1 MKSIM
6 KMFLP
11 FHRQPS
17 GVVRPRLAPVLGIL
31 LSTLA
36 LLPAPGRAEGIPEP
50 SLVMYGIVSDA
61 QGARLTN
68 GVLAVT
74 IQRPDGFPP
83 LVLQATLANV
93 NDQFSY
99 VLFIPCETEMPGFT
113 VTAADRL
120 KLTATPVTFDR
131 SGVTFNGAKIQYTV
145 PAMASL
151 QVTSRDRGRFDR
163 VDFSPTGAS
172 AYDSN
177 GLLKA
182 WELQYF
188 GQLGVD
194 PNADPDGDGMSN
206 LSEMLAGT
214 DPKSAESRL
223 AFLLV
228 QPAVG
233 GGARIVWSSQSGRS
247 YRVLRSRDLLGGFA
261 PIGPVQAGAAPSNQ
275 FFDTTAVG
283 EGPYFY
289 RITVVSP

>member
-1 MKSIM
+1 
-6 KMFLP
+6 
-11 FHRQPS
+11 
-17 GVVRPRLAPVLGIL
+17 
-31 LSTLA
+31 
-36 LLPAPGRAEGIPEP
+36 
-50 SLVMYGIVSDA
+50 MYGIVSDA

-74 IQRPDGFPP
+74 IQRADGFPS
-83 LVLQATLANV
+83 LVLQAPLTNI

-113 VTAADRL
+113 VTASDRL

-131 SGVTFNGAKIQYTV
+131 SGVTYNGTKIQYTV
-145 PAMASL
+145 PALATL

-214 DPKSAESRL
+214 DPKSADSRL

-233 GGARIVWSSQSGRS
+233 GGARIVWSSQPTRS

-261 PIGPVQAGAAPSNQ
+261 PIGPVQSSTPPSNQ
-275 FFDTTAVG
+275 YFDTTAVG